1 MDLYKIDLN
10 LLTVFDAILHTRGVG
25 AAGRSLGLSQP
36 AVSYALSKLRV
47 LFNDPLFVRID
58 NEMHPTP
65 RASAVAI
72 PIKRVLDSIRTDIL
86 PHADL
91 DPEHSRR
98 TITICIPDIGELF
111 FLPALINRLTEI
123 APLMTLHTLTLPP
136 ESLEEAFEMG
146 RIDLAMGYFPDLRRA
161 TFYQQ
166 QLFSSGFVCI
176 ARQDH
181 PTIRG
186 LLTRETFLATSHVAA
201 SLNIRSQ
208 EIVEKEM
215 RLNGISPRVVLR
227 TGHFLSLASIV
238 AQTELISVVPFEVAN
253 VLSHQAE
260 IAIFPLPFTSPNFP
274 IMQHWHERYHSDA
287 FNQWLRGVVRE
298 LFQRD
303 AA

>member
-1 MDLYKIDLN
+1 MDLYKVDLN

-25 AAGRSLGLSQP
+25 PAGRLLGLSQP
-36 AVSYALSKLRV
+36 ATSYALSKLRT
-47 LFNDPLFVRID
+47 LFNDPLFVRIN

-86 PHADL
+86 PHTDL

-111 FLPALINRLTEI
+111 FLPTLIKRLAEI
-123 APLMTLHTLTLPP
+123 APLMKLHTLALAP

-146 RIDLAMGYFPDLRRA
+146 RIDLAVGYFPDLRRA

-166 QLFSSGFVCI
+166 QLFTSGFVCI
-176 ARQDH
+176 ARKDH
-181 PTIRG
+181 PTVYSS
-186 LLTRETFLATSHVAA
+186 LTLKAFLTTAHVAA

-215 RLNGISPRVVLR
+215 QSSGISPNVVLR

-238 AQTELISVVPFEVAN
+238 AQTDLISVVPFEVAN

-260 IAIFPLPFTSPNFP
+260 IVIFPLPFKSPSFP

-287 FNQWLRGVVRE
+287 FNQWLRGVVRD

-303 AA
+303 AV